1 MLVIVAVIAGA
12 HQEEGE
18 QGQGRAGRQDGP
30 SDAAEAGDCRER
42 EAAGHGPGQTIDI
55 DVVSCT
61 DFIVSQE
68 NFEKIS
74 RIIKKE
80 FETFDVKKCKDFKDT
95 ITLYL
100 ENMLK

>member
-1 MLVIVAVIAGA
+1 MQLRQEIA
-12 HQEEGE
+12 ENE
-18 QGQGRAGRQDGP
+18 RQLDM
-30 SDAAEAGDCRER
+30 A
-42 EAAGHGPGQTIDI
+42 Q
-55 DVVSCT
+55 VSTGVPC
-61 DFIVSQE
+61 SLQYCNNSQYYQE

>member
-1 MLVIVAVIAGA
+1 MQRTRDSWTWPRSDQLVSTG
-12 HQEEGE
+12 
-18 QGQGRAGRQDGP
+18 
-30 SDAAEAGDCRER
+30 
-42 EAAGHGPGQTIDI
+42 
-55 DVVSCT
+55 VVLMSQ
-61 DFIVSQE
+61 FSQE

>member
-1 MLVIVAVIAGA
+1 MKAELAGKSDRVMQLRQEIAENERQLDMAQVRSVGQYRGRSNVA
-12 HQEEGE
+12 Q
-18 QGQGRAGRQDGP
+18 
-30 SDAAEAGDCRER
+30 
-42 EAAGHGPGQTIDI
+42 
-55 DVVSCT
+55 
-61 DFIVSQE
+61 FSQE

>member
-1 MLVIVAVIAGA
+1 MQRTRDSWTWPRSDQLVSTG
-12 HQEEGE
+12 
-18 QGQGRAGRQDGP
+18 
-30 SDAAEAGDCRER
+30 
-42 EAAGHGPGQTIDI
+42 
-55 DVVSCT
+55 VVLMSQ
-61 DFIVSQE
+61 FSQE

-95 ITLYL
+95 ITQYL